1 MRFARPFTIALA
13 LAACVA
19 LAGCMISDQTGQM
32 PQKLP
37 GMGSGYTA
45 PEDIAYHFDSG
56 FNWGIVIG
64 RSLVLLVLAFWLYRS
79 VGGTLPKLLAGV
91 LVAVAG
97 WLLYQG
103 LVTLTRYRVEVRIGS
118 GLHVSVPRA
127 EPVDI
132 PWDSIESL
140 EVSGFEWQKAQ
151 MSPGFGVTPQ
161 PAKVPFTELPDWRS
175 MSFALAGGRSLT
187 LDVAPLSIEQRQS
200 LLNAIVK
207 YGGLAEEK

>member
-1 MRFARPFTIALA
+1 MRFARLWTFALA
-13 LAACVA
+13 LAASVA

-37 GMGSGYTA
+37 GMGSGYSA
-45 PEDIAYHFDSG
+45 PEDITYHFDTG

-64 RSLVLLVLAFWLYRS
+64 RSLVLLVLALWLYRS
-79 VGGTLPKLLAGV
+79 VGGTLPKLLSGV

-103 LVTLTRYRVEVRIGS
+103 LVTLARYRVEVRIGS

-127 EPVDI
+127 EPVEI
-132 PWDSIESL
+132 PWDTIESL
-140 EVSGFEWQKAQ
+140 EVSGFEWQRAQ
-151 MSPGFGVTPQ
+151 MAPGFGTTPQ

-175 MSFALAGGRSLT
+175 MSFSLAGGRNLT